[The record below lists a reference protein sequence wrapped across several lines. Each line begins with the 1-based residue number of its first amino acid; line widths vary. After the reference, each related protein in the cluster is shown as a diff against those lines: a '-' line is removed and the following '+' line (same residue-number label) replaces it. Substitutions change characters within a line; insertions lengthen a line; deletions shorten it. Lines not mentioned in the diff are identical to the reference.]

1 MKSILTASLL
11 SPLLL
16 VLPLAA
22 HAAVSGDPAA
32 GQRLHDANCTACH
45 DSGVYTRKNRTVQS
59 LSGLQQQLED
69 CGHATQKT
77 FSADE
82 RQNIV
87 RYLNDRFYLFP

>member
-1 MKSILTASLL
+1 MKPILIASLI
-11 SPLLL
+11 SPPLL
-16 VLPLAA
+16 VLLLTARAA
-22 HAAVSGDPAA
+22 APGDAAA

-45 DSGVYTRKNRTVQS
+45 DSSVYTRKNRIVQS
-59 LSGLQQQLED
+59 LGALQQQLED

-87 RYLNDRFYLFP
+87 RYLNDRFYQFH

>member
-1 MKSILTASLL
+1 MKSILIASLI

-16 VLPLAA
+16 VLLLAA
-22 HAAVSGDPAA
+22 HAAVPGDPAA

-45 DSGVYTRKNRTVQS
+45 DSSVYTRKNRTVQS
-59 LSGLQQQLED
+59 LGALQQQLED

-87 RYLNDRFYLFP
+87 RFLNDRFYQFP